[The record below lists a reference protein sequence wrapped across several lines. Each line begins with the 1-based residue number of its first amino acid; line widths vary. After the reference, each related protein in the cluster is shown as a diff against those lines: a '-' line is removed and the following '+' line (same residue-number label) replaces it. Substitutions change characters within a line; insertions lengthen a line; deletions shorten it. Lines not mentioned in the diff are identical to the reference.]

1 MLNVTTSNQEKVAAI
16 QVTSKSNASIDN
28 IIVGIYYYIKIIKN
42 NHRDYYCYYYYCYYY
57 YINIY

>member
-28 IIVGIYYYIKIIKN
+28 IIVGIYYYIKN

>member
-42 NHRDYYCYYYYCYYY
+42 NHRDYYCYYYY
-57 YINIY
+57 INIY